1 MNARTA
7 IDAGLFLCA
16 GIGIGVLMTY
26 RMVDWLNPAG
36 LALAV
41 SSLALV
47 GAAVLVVWKRQAARW
62 LGLVASAVAAVM
74 FVRLEVIT
82 GWNSWVCL
90 NLDDA
95 AFEPQVVKTLV
106 KVRLMTPA
114 LVVIALSNG
123 LFRRAWLRFGAP
135 IVVLGAWYVYS
146 VTLYRV
152 PGHIGDGI
160 PPEFRLV
167 HFEKRGLRIQETAI
181 AVFRDGKVWTIR
193 QDRRLFQY
201 QFEQRVSLGAL
212 EHRTAAIV
220 HAAAIWRLQ
229 TGPVK
234 RLSAWDTEAWC
245 VALNDGRV
253 FKFAAPPRE
262 VEAMFDEIE
271 RLPRFE
277 QSPRHVRDVCLGF
290 CYKPFGLDL

>member
-1 MNARTA
+1 MNTRTA

-26 RMVDWLNPAG
+26 RVVDWLNPAG
-36 LALAV
+36 LALTV

-47 GAAVLVVWKRQAARW
+47 GAAVLVVWRRQAARW

-82 GWNSWVCL
+82 GWNSWLYL
-90 NLDDA
+90 NLDDSVIG
-95 AFEPQVVKTLV
+95 PRVYVTLV
-106 KVRLMTPA
+106 KVRLVTPA
-114 LVVIALSNG
+114 LVVIALSDG

-135 IVVLGAWYVYS
+135 VVVLGAWFVYS
-146 VTLYRV
+146 VTLYRA

-160 PPEFRLV
+160 PAEFRLV
-167 HFEKRGLRIQETAI
+167 HFEKRGLRIHETAI
-181 AVFRDGKVWTIR
+181 AVFRDGKVWTIW

-201 QFEQRVSLGAL
+201 KFEQRVSLGAL
-212 EHRTAAIV
+212 EHRPAAIV
-220 HAAAIWRLQ
+220 QSPALWHMR

-234 RLSAWDTEAWC
+234 RLSAWHTEGWC
-245 VALNDGRV
+245 VALKDGRL
-253 FKFAAPPRE
+253 FKFTAPPQE
-262 VEAMFDEIE
+262 VEAMFDEIA

-277 QSPRHVRDVCLGF
+277 QSPRYVRDVCLGF
-290 CYKPFGLDL
+290 CYRPFRLDL